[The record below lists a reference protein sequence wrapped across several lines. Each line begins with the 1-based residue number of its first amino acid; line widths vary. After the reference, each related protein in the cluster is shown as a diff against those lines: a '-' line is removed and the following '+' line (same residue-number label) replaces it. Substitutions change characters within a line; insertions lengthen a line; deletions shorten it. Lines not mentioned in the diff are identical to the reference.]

1 MKTRS
6 ETISTVKKQKKA
18 KHWKDNLQLLT
29 LALPA
34 IALLAVFNYLP
45 MFGIVL
51 AFKDYKVTDG
61 IFGSPWAG
69 MKNFEFF
76 LESQD
81 AWRVTRNTL
90 GLNFLF
96 ITVGIICGVIFALIM
111 FEVKKARHVKI
122 YQTVSILPGFLSWV
136 AVG

>member
-1 MKTRS
+1 
-6 ETISTVKKQKKA
+6 
-18 KHWKDNLQLLT
+18 
-29 LALPA
+29 
-34 IALLAVFNYLP
+34 

-96 ITVGIICGVIFALIM
+96 ITVGRG
-111 FEVKKARHVKI
+111 R
-122 YQTVSILPGFLSWV
+122 
-136 AVG
+136 

>member
-6 ETISTVKKQKKA
+6 ETIPAVKEQKKA

-69 MKNFEFF
+69 MKNFE
-76 LESQD
+76 
-81 AWRVTRNTL
+81 
-90 GLNFLF
+90 
-96 ITVGIICGVIFALIM
+96 
-111 FEVKKARHVKI
+111 
-122 YQTVSILPGFLSWV
+122 
-136 AVG
+136 